1 MPCPRS
7 SATEPRKRD
16 DVSATRAICKTG
28 EVPPGSVKRVGVEGL
43 PPLAVYNLEGTFY
56 VTDDTCTHGQASL
69 SEGYIEGKEIECPW
83 HGGRFEIATGRA
95 TCYPVV
101 EDVQTYTVTIV
112 GDDVCITA

>member
-1 MPCPRS
+1 
-7 SATEPRKRD
+7 
-16 DVSATRAICKTG
+16 VSATRPICKTG
-28 EVPPGSVKRVGVEGL
+28 EVTPGSVKRIDVEGL
-43 PPLAVYNLEGTFY
+43 PPLAVYNLAGTFY

-83 HGGRFEIATGRA
+83 HGGRFDIPTGRA